1 MEARGNSKETFH
13 KYFVAQLDGF
23 LDNYEEE
30 HGLARLEPV
39 NDDLIKETAAYQ
51 NFIALLEKWEEDF
64 ERKEEIC
71 EKCE

>member
-1 MEARGNSKETFH
+1 MEAKGNSKETFH
-13 KYFVAQLDGF
+13 KYFVDQLDGF